1 MDTGM
6 VLAQLRLPDGD
17 ASHVATFLSEL
28 RTLAASESTTAAIHT
43 TLKGLPAALEKAV
56 YVYEKYPL
64 IIDETGQAAQFFK
77 YQRGCF
83 LMAGNP
89 ADVTE
94 SVLRRS
100 LVAALRL
107 GTTMTLCLD
116 KLAGLEL
123 DHFFSDEWFP
133 SQVLNRHEFSKPE
146 VWAPLLRPLT
156 GKQGEGDPD
165 ASLFLPSDAFK
176 FVVLCGNISPPP
188 RTLERMCLIRVQ
200 SQDTMKD
207 SQDDTAGGSVAAA
220 LGLREVSSV

>member
-1 MDTGM
+1 M
-6 VLAQLRLPDGD
+6 VL
-17 ASHVATFLSEL
+17 
-28 RTLAASESTTAAIHT
+28 
-43 TLKGLPAALEKAV
+43 
-56 YVYEKYPL
+56 
-64 IIDETGQAAQFFK
+64 
-77 YQRGCF
+77 
-83 LMAGNP
+83 
-89 ADVTE
+89 
-94 SVLRRS
+94 
-100 LVAALRL
+100 AALRL

-123 DHFFSDEWFP
+123 DQFFCDGWFP

-146 VWAPLLRPLT
+146 VWAPLLRPVSWPLARDVVGKYNEPT

-176 FVVLCGNISPPP
+176 FVVLCGNIPPPP

-207 SQDDTAGGSVAAA
+207 SQDDTAGGGVAAA